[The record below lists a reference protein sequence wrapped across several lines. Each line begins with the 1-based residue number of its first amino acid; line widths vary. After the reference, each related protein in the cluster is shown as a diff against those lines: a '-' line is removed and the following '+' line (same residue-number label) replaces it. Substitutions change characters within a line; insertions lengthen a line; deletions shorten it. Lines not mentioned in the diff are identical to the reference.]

1 MRTPETAKVFGQI
14 FQGCNLTRGK
24 LLSISPTG
32 KKESTHEK
40 LSIDFLSHINN
51 QIVQGLSPVRNKKCK
66 WGVLDIDQMIP
77 PKEFCSQLWIYDRT
91 LFPMKSLSGRW
102 HVYKFFNEWTD
113 VTEVKKE
120 MKKIEKDLSAK
131 GYEVD
136 KGHTLPTG
144 WSDNSSGSWIYL
156 PYSKD
161 NVCYS
166 PKGNPLEIEQF
177 IYRYKHREHPLIAG
191 AVGMQPTDGRH
202 KALWNAALYLK
213 YYPEVDTTLEELNF
227 NLGKPI
233 SKKELDNA
241 AGVEDYSVEHLE
253 KNLNNYL
260 SELCNDDIPFEKTVE
275 EKPKRKKGLTTYDL
289 QNFLERS
296 YPITKYYLYPIISS
310 ESVGLG
316 WSLPGVGKTLFTF
329 DMMFHVSQG
338 KDFLHW
344 KHSCPENAPA
354 VLYCEFEMSSKQL
367 QNRALEIAER
377 ENFKINPENFRVATL
392 GDQPNGQYRM
402 LSTKEGR
409 EDVEF
414 TANEMFEKLGKKPII
429 VIDNIRFAMGDFDE
443 KEGKDWIELV
453 LWCAQMRSKGYSIYY
468 LHHATN
474 TGEKFSGSGYGN
486 SNVNVEFMLRAPKD
500 DEMHPEYDIDNYT
513 QFVFQFK
520 KMRENVV
527 GALTPF
533 LIVTCKKTHKWF
545 KYPILSKT
553 ERSISALLNQGKSVA
568 EIVKHGKEKDLE
580 GFSKANVHKL
590 KNKLGVKNDE
600 PSNY

>member
-1 MRTPETAKVFGQI
+1 
-14 FQGCNLTRGK
+14 
-24 LLSISPTG
+24 
-32 KKESTHEK
+32 
-40 LSIDFLSHINN
+40 
-51 QIVQGLSPVRNKKCK
+51 
-66 WGVLDIDQMIP
+66 
-77 PKEFCSQLWIYDRT
+77 
-91 LFPMKSLSGRW
+91 
-102 HVYKFFNEWTD
+102 
-113 VTEVKKE
+113 
-120 MKKIEKDLSAK
+120 
-131 GYEVD
+131 
-136 KGHTLPTG
+136 
-144 WSDNSSGSWIYL
+144 
-156 PYSKD
+156 
-161 NVCYS
+161 
-166 PKGNPLEIEQF
+166 
-177 IYRYKHREHPLIAG
+177 
-191 AVGMQPTDGRH
+191 
-202 KALWNAALYLK
+202 
-213 YYPEVDTTLEELNF
+213 
-227 NLGKPI
+227 
-233 SKKELDNA
+233 
-241 AGVEDYSVEHLE
+241 
-253 KNLNNYL
+253 
-260 SELCNDDIPFEKTVE
+260 
-275 EKPKRKKGLTTYDL
+275 
-289 QNFLERS
+289 
-296 YPITKYYLYPIISS
+296 
-310 ESVGLG
+310 
-316 WSLPGVGKTLFTF
+316 
-329 DMMFHVSQG
+329 MMFHVSQG

-553 ERSISALLNQGKSVA
+553 ERSISALLNQGMSVL
-568 EIVKHGKEKDLE
+568 EIVQYGRAKQLE

-600 PSNY
+600 KSNY

>member
-1 MRTPETAKVFGQI
+1 MRTLETAKSFGEI
-14 FQGCNLTRGK
+14 FQGCNSTRGK
-24 LLSISPTG
+24 LLRISPTG

-40 LSIDFLSHINN
+40 LSIDILSHINN

-66 WGVLDIDQMIP
+66 WGVLDIDQMIS
-77 PKEFCSQLWIYDRT
+77 PKEFCSKLWIYDRT

-113 VTEVKKE
+113 VNEVKKE
-120 MKKIEKDLSAK
+120 MKKIEKDLLDK

-166 PKGNPLEIEQF
+166 PIGNPLEIEQF
-177 IYRYKHREHPLIAG
+177 IYRHKHREHPLIAG

-202 KALWNAALYLK
+202 KALWNAALYMQ
-213 YYPEVDTTLEELNF
+213 YNSVDTTLEELNS

-233 SKKELDNA
+233 SKKELNNA
-241 AGVEDYSVEHLE
+241 EGVEEYSEEHLDN
-253 KNLNNYL
+253 NLNNYL

-553 ERSISALLNQGKSVA
+553 ERSISALLNQGMSVL
-568 EIVKHGKEKDLE
+568 EIVQYGRAKQLE

-600 PSNY
+600 KSNY